1 MAMNV
6 GIIRMSFFVSS
17 WIIIHLGINPDS
29 GGSPPIESRVSMVR
43 VVIMGVLFQAWDS
56 DNVVVVEF

>member
-1 MAMNV
+1 MRCDMV
-6 GIIRMSFFVSS
+6 RECHGHIYTTKCKI
-17 WIIIHLGINPDS
+17 DS